1 MGGRRSRGR
10 GELAG
15 VVLLLATGCRQPSS
29 ALPEPSKRE
38 HLAAQEALSNQL
50 GCGHPLALLREVHR
64 LRGMDAEERRSTI
77 GSIVMAGGPG
87 GPPPTKRR
95 VDPLALGP
103 GSRSLT
109 DYWPDQLGHL
119 LLAATFESKDVA
131 SPSTTCET
139 GFEKTHVALLA
150 PFPRWPTFE
159 VGGILID
166 ATCSRVEESVPGSME
181 GMTGTSTL
189 GRPFEEFLT
198 WATDHGQPVNDAL
211 VPADDPFEAAD
222 RAFAAW
228 EEDRGLLTRF
238 GKGTVEA
245 LEAATSCQVM
255 RLVFE
260 SFVDSD
266 DARWTALLDG
276 DPRVDRWILWGRF
289 EAFGGRGRMRWSERE
304 ERYVFAP

>member
-1 MGGRRSRGR
+1 
-10 GELAG
+10 
-15 VVLLLATGCRQPSS
+15 
-29 ALPEPSKRE
+29 
-38 HLAAQEALSNQL
+38 
-50 GCGHPLALLREVHR
+50 
-64 LRGMDAEERRSTI
+64 
-77 GSIVMAGGPG
+77 
-87 GPPPTKRR
+87 
-95 VDPLALGP
+95 VD
-103 GSRSLT
+103 
-109 DYWPDQLGHL
+109 
-119 LLAATFESKDVA
+119 
-131 SPSTTCET
+131 
-139 GFEKTHVALLA
+139 
-150 PFPRWPTFE
+150 
-159 VGGILID
+159 
-166 ATCSRVEESVPGSME
+166 
-181 GMTGTSTL
+181 
-189 GRPFEEFLT
+189 
-198 WATDHGQPVNDAL
+198 DAL